1 MHKGYDLYNAAV
13 PIGLIA
19 FFLRSLLY
27 KIFTSAPP
35 ASENVGLADSFVPV
49 SVGFCLVV
57 FALAI
62 IWGLAAKGYL
72 HKTVQAHD
80 RREIVL
86 TTSEKFSGYF
96 DENEEEMQKKVAAL
110 SAQFTPEELC
120 SAERVLLALGTLL

>member
-35 ASENVGLADSFVPV
+35 ASETVGLADSFVPV

-62 IWGLAAKGYL
+62 IWGLALAG
-72 HKTVQAHD
+72 
-80 RREIVL
+80 RRNTAGSCAIPA
-86 TTSEKFSGYF
+86 TTSTTARNTAPARRS
-96 DENEEEMQKKVAAL
+96 
-110 SAQFTPEELC
+110 
-120 SAERVLLALGTLL
+120 